1 MKADDSFRIGIVPDT
16 VLELIDIVKSEK
28 AKDLFFVNN
37 QSTVFL
43 NEDLQIDKLKKDITE
58 TNDKI
63 NSIAWN
69 NTFRRDLTANEGKDE
84 FFKWG
89 ITQEELNQYV
99 DYKFDLQLFKNRYF
113 KGEDADQEITLPKF
127 DLITDFLALLEY
139 YNQLN
144 EKLETLQRVNEASV
158 PAPVPTEKKQNGVN
172 MQLDLLSS
180 LFVLKM
186 TAGAKPTPLDLLS
199 KDLRTNVW
207 IYNKNQV
214 TALASIIYQSGMLHK
229 NTKPKTFSK
238 WLEQFCNIID
248 FPLPTIK
255 QNAVSKEYSEL
266 KNTYY
271 YLFP

>member
-1 MKADDSFRIGIVPDT
+1 MKVDDSFRIGIVPDT

-113 KGEDADQEITLPKF
+113 SGEDADQEITLPKF

-139 YNQLN
+139 YDKLN
-144 EKLETLQRVNEASV
+144 EKLTMLQKVDEAPV
-158 PAPVPTEKKQNGVN
+158 PAPVPAEKKQNGVN

-248 FPLPTIK
+248 FPLPTYRP
-255 QNAVSKEYSEL
+255 NAVTKEFSEM
-266 KNTYY
+266 KKTFEYI
-271 YLFP
+271 FS